1 MMEPTPKNVVVSPV
15 AAGADGAV
23 FTDILENVWLPQLEA
38 FRPDIIFVSAG
49 FDAHVEEQMAQL
61 KVKELDYARITRRLL
76 DAADVLCEGRL
87 VSVLEGGYAVRSL
100 ARSVMAHLNML
111 VMRGRTAR

>member
-1 MMEPTPKNVVVSPV
+1 MCPECGSPYLKKFG
-15 AAGADGAV
+15 AGTQRV
-23 FTDILENVWLPQLEA
+23 EA
-38 FRPDIIFVSAG
+38 
-49 FDAHVEEQMAQL
+49 E
-61 KVKELDYARITRRLL
+61 
-76 DAADVLCEGRL
+76 L

>member
-1 MMEPTPKNVVVSPV
+1 
-15 AAGADGAV
+15 
-23 FTDILENVWLPQLEA
+23 
-38 FRPDIIFVSAG
+38 
-49 FDAHVEEQMAQL
+49 MAQL
-61 KVKELDYARITRRLL
+61 KMKELDYARITRRLL

-111 VMRGRTAR
+111 VMRGRAAQ